1 MGLVTGT
8 PRRRRWKPGWLTPR
22 VAAVGSAFTLVI
34 LAVVLSV
41 ASVSARPA
49 AAEAQGKPPG
59 PAVHAPT
66 STPAPAR
73 DQQRNHDSG
82 EQSDD

>member
-1 MGLVTGT
+1 MGLVTGP

-41 ASVSARPA
+41 ASAFARPA
-49 AAEAQGKPPG
+49 AAEAPSKPAG
-59 PAVHAPT
+59 PTVHTST
-66 STPAPAR
+66 STPTPTP
-73 DQQRNHDSG
+73 DQQRNHGSS